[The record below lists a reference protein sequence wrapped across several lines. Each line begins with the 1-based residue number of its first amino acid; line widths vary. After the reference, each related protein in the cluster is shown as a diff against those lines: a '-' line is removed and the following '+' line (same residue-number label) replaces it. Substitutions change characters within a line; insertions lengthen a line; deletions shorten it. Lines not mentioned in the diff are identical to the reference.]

1 MNPIKKIKQII
12 DGLYNSVV
20 FCIRKPQYNIKPRIN
35 GKIYMIGKP
44 RSISFGDGVRINSS
58 LESNPIGGSARTII
72 FTKDGASIHIGN
84 NVGMSN
90 CTLFSACKIEVG
102 DNVLI
107 GGNTKIYD
115 TDFHSVKYED
125 RMEKPDTHIGT
136 VPVKIE
142 DGVFI
147 GAHCIIL
154 KGVRIG
160 SKSVVAAGSIVTKDI
175 PSGELWGGVP
185 AKFIKRI

>member
-1 MNPIKKIKQII
+1 MNPLKLVKETINE
-12 DGLYNSVV
+12 LYNRFV
-20 FCIRKPQYNIKPRIN
+20 FVIRKPQYKKRPRIN
-35 GKIYMIGKP
+35 GKIYMVGKP
-44 RSISFGDGVRINSS
+44 GAISFGEGVRINSS
-58 LESNPIGGSARTII
+58 LESNPIGGSDRTII
-72 FTKDGASIHIGN
+72 FAKDGASIQIGD

-102 DNVLI
+102 NNVLI

-115 TDFHSVKYED
+115 TDFHSIEYEN
-125 RMEKPDTHIGT
+125 RMQYPDIHVRTS
-136 VPVKIE
+136 PVVIE

-147 GAHCIIL
+147 GAHCIVL

-160 SKSVVAAGSIVTKDI
+160 EKSVVAAGSIVTKEI

-185 AKFIKRI
+185 AKFIKKL

>member
-1 MNPIKKIKQII
+1 MNPIKKLKYML
-12 DGLYNSVV
+12 DKLYNQFV
-20 FCIRKPQYNIKPRIN
+20 FIIRKPQYKTKPEIN
-35 GKIYMIGKP
+35 GKIYLVGKP
-44 RSISFGDGVRINSS
+44 EAISFGEGVRINSS
-58 LESNPIGGSARTII
+58 LESNPIGGSTRTVI
-72 FTKDGASIHIGN
+72 FAKAGASIHIGN

-90 CTLFSACKIEVG
+90 CTLFSACRIEVG

-115 TDFHSVKYED
+115 TDFHSVKYEE
-125 RMEKPDTHIGT
+125 RMEKMDTHIGT
-136 VPVKIE
+136 APVTIE

-160 SKSVVAAGSIVTKDI
+160 QKSVVAAGSVVTKDI

>member
-1 MNPIKKIKQII
+1 MNPVKIIKRVI
-12 DGLYNSVV
+12 DKVYNKVIFV
-20 FCIRKPQYNIKPRIN
+20 IRKPRYNTRPKIN
-35 GKIYMIGKP
+35 GKIYMVGKP
-44 RSISFGDGVRINSS
+44 GAIEFGEGVRINSS
-58 LESNPIGGSARTII
+58 LESNPIGGSTRTII
-72 FTKDGASIHIGN
+72 FAKDGASIYIGN

-115 TDFHSVKYED
+115 TDFHSVKYDD

-136 VPVKIE
+136 APVKIE